1 VLAGPVTFN
10 LELAGLV
17 DFAKER
23 ARLAKD
29 VGRVE
34 GELAKIDAK
43 LSKPDFIAKADPAV
57 IEENRE
63 RRQAFI
69 DERGRLQ
76 AALDRLAGL

>member
-1 VLAGPVTFN
+1 MPTALLSVSDKT
-10 LELAGLV
+10 GLV

-23 ARLAKD
+23 ARLEKD
-29 VGRVE
+29 IGRVE

-76 AALDRLAGL
+76 AALGRLAGL